1 MSEIIEQEKQS
12 APRAND
18 ITDVVVQSWD
28 DMQRMAKAFAASSIV
43 PQHLQGKF
51 TDVLVILQTAKEL
64 NIPPMQAINGINV
77 IKGKPSISPE
87 LQLALIRGKCPE
99 AYVKID
105 MDHAKR
111 IATCTMAPSR
121 DRMEE
126 SFTSMWD
133 DERVKA
139 MGLSGNDNYK
149 KQDMTMKKWR
159 AIGEASRTVFSH
171 IIRGL
176 YNSEEAYDLM
186 AGPSTT
192 GPKLKEIFQAKAE
205 VVKEESEA
213 TDVVEVETSGLEIE
227 Q

>member
-1 MSEIIEQEKQS
+1 MSEELKQEIDLS
-12 APRAND
+12 PRKD

-28 DMQRMAKAFAASSIV
+28 DMQRMAKAFSASSIV

-87 LQLALIRGKCPE
+87 LQLALIRAKVPE

-105 MDHAKR
+105 MNHEKR
-111 IATCTMAPSR
+111 TVTCTMAPTR
-121 DRMEE
+121 ERMEE
-126 SFTSMWD
+126 AFTSMWD

-139 MGLSGNDNYK
+139 MGLAGNDNYK

-159 AIGEASRTVFSH
+159 SVGEAARTVFSH

-176 YNSEEAYDLM
+176 HNSEEAEDFV
-186 AGPSTT
+186 AGPSSQA
-192 GPKLKEIFQAKAE
+192 PKLKEIFSAKAT
-205 VVKEESEA
+205 VVSGDPEPQP
-213 TDVVEVETSGLEIE
+213 VVEVEPSGLEIE